1 MGRKR
6 ICPLC
11 KETIEA
17 GEASVEYKGNRI
29 AHERCVNIALRAVQ
43 NDKREKLEEKEAE
56 KKNKTRKKNKPQA
69 ELKDP
74 VSEEEYQEKKE
85 YYQYI
90 HSLVEGE
97 HLPAK
102 VYVLSEDYINKYGF
116 TFKGM
121 YQTLVYLNEILE
133 KELTGDVVGL
143 IPYYYSEMEKYY
155 SNIEKIEKV
164 NENKDISSM
173 YKQRVVNIQPK
184 RKHKKLIDI
193 NSVRIEGDNEE

>member
-1 MGRKR
+1 
-6 ICPLC
+6 
-11 KETIEA
+11 
-17 GEASVEYKGNRI
+17 
-29 AHERCVNIALRAVQ
+29 
-43 NDKREKLEEKEAE
+43 
-56 KKNKTRKKNKPQA
+56 
-69 ELKDP
+69 
-74 VSEEEYQEKKE
+74 
-85 YYQYI
+85 
-90 HSLVEGE
+90 
-97 HLPAK
+97 
-102 VYVLSEDYINKYGF
+102 
-116 TFKGM
+116 M